1 MNKSNRLNLEK
12 KIYLTIKKAIINREL
27 APGEKLSED
36 SLAKVLQVSRT
47 PIRSA
52 LKRLSYE
59 GLVQIIPN
67 RGAFVTQP
75 TVKEVKEVFEMRVL
89 LEGYAVEKACQNI
102 HLQEE
107 AINKLEKFIHLEEL
121 AYKNSQFDQ
130 VLEHVLDFHVEI
142 ANLANND
149 VLKKNIQELIALTN
163 IYSTFY
169 SDINLDEPNSPA
181 EHREIVE
188 AIKKRDA
195 PLAKQIMT
203 KHIEAIQGRLNFDLI
218 KPRNI
223 SEVILKHYQY

>member
-27 APGEKLSED
+27 APGEKLSEE